1 MLFKTTACPFFKTA
15 ARTFLT
21 PAAFLKSFALALCS
35 LTVLVSLTGCEKNSE
50 PSSIVTQQTASEKNA
65 VSDGASP
72 WPKLD
77 IAIKKDPAIEAK
89 ITELLGKMSVEQKV
103 GQLIQPELRHV
114 TPADVIEYHLGS
126 VLNGGGSFP
135 GENKH
140 ATVEEWLALAD
151 GFYNASMNN
160 ENGRL
165 AIPIFWGTD
174 AVHGH
179 NNIVGA
185 TLFPHNIGLGAA
197 RNPEL
202 IKQIGAATAAE
213 IAVTGIDWSFAPT
226 LAVVRDDRWGR
237 TYESYSEDPAVVKSY
252 GGKMVEGLQGVGKD
266 FLNESHVIAT
276 AKHFMADGGTEGGQD
291 RGDVKIDEA
300 ELVRIHNPGYETALA
315 AGAQTVM
322 ASFSSWQGVKMHGN
336 KYLLTEKLKNEMG
349 FDGLVVGDWNGH
361 AFVSGCTPVSC
372 PQAINAGLDIFMA
385 PEGNWKEL
393 YRNTVAQVQSGD
405 IPQARLD
412 DAVARILRVKIRAG
426 LFEKGAPSTRELA
439 GKRDIIGSA
448 EHRAIARQ
456 AVRESIVLLKNN
468 AQTLPVKASSKILVA
483 GDGADNIGKQ
493 SGGWSI
499 TWQGTGNTNTDFPGG
514 TSIYQGIADAA
525 KAAGGSVEL
534 SVDGNYQS
542 KPDVAFVVFGE
553 DPYAEM
559 QGDIGSLIY
568 NNETHLA
575 LLKKLKADGIKVV
588 SLFIT
593 GRPLWVNNYV
603 NASDAFAVVWLPGS
617 EGAGVADVVLTNVD
631 GSINYDA
638 KGKLPFSWPA
648 SPDQTPLNKGDE
660 NYQPQFPFDF
670 GLTYTDKIETE
681 LLDESAAQ
689 IAVTTA
695 PDVAPIFNQRVMNP
709 WTLTLLDHLNNM
721 SPVTTSSGELGA
733 VKVSSED
740 RLVQEDTRRLQFN
753 GSAKATVSFG
763 STTRSNFSAYAESK
777 GALVFDVKVNT
788 KPVGEVA
795 VGMYCGSDCIGEIPV
810 TDQLNA
816 ATPGEW
822 TQVSIALECFVK
834 KRVKMDMVLAPFMLT
849 TSGSLDISLYNLRI
863 EKNAEAPA
871 CVD

>member
-1 MLFKTTACPFFKTA
+1 MPTFYKA
-15 ARTFLT
+15 AIYRPAVLT
-21 PAAFLKSFALALCS
+21 LCS
-35 LTVLVSLTGCEKNSE
+35 LAVIAALAGCGKKSTE
-50 PSSIVTQQTASEKNA
+50 TRAAQTASTA
-65 VSDGASP
+65 PVSP
-72 WPKLD
+72 WPTLD
-77 IAIKKDPAIEAK
+77 IAVKKDPAVEAK
-89 ITELLGKMSVEQKV
+89 ISELLGKLSVEQKV

-114 TPADVIEYHLGS
+114 TPADVIEYGVGS

-140 ATVEEWLALAD
+140 AKVEDWLALAD
-151 GFYNASMNN
+151 GFYNASMNS
-160 ENGRL
+160 ENGRV

-179 NNIVGA
+179 NNIIGA
-185 TLFPHNIGLGAA
+185 TLFPHNIGLGAT

-252 GGKMVEGLQGVGKD
+252 GGKMVEGLQGVAGKD
-266 FLNESHVIAT
+266 FLSEQHVIAT
-276 AKHFMADGGTEGGQD
+276 AKHFLADGGTQGGQD
-291 RGDVKIDEA
+291 RGDATIDEA
-300 ELVRIHNPGYETALA
+300 ELVKIHNAGYETALA

-336 KYLLTEKLKNEMG
+336 KYLLTDQLKNQMG

-372 PQAINAGLDIFMA
+372 AQAINAGLDIFMA

-393 YRNTVAQVQSGD
+393 YHNTVAQVKSGE
-405 IPQARLD
+405 ISQARLD

-439 GKRDIIGSA
+439 GKREVIGSA
-448 EHRAIARQ
+448 EHRAVARQ

-468 AQTLPVKASSKILVA
+468 AQTLPVKANSKILVA

-499 TWQGTGNTNTDFPGG
+499 TWQGTGNTNADFPGG
-514 TSIYQGIADAA
+514 SSIYQGIADAA
-525 KAAGGSVEL
+525 KAAGGSAEL
-534 SVDGNYQS
+534 SVDGSYKT

-568 NNETHLA
+568 KNETNLA

-593 GRPLWVNNYV
+593 GRPLWANNFI

-617 EGAGVADVVLTNVD
+617 EGAGVADVVLANAD
-631 GSINYDA
+631 GSINYEV
-638 KGKLPFSWPA
+638 KGKLPFSWPS
-648 SPDQTPLNKGDE
+648 SPAQSPLNVGDAD
-660 NYQPQFPFDF
+660 YKPQFAFDF
-670 GLTYTDKIETE
+670 GLTYADKTETPV
-681 LLDESAAQ
+681 LDESAAQ
-689 IAVTTA
+689 LVAAQA
-695 PDVAPIFNQRVMNP
+695 PDTVPVFNQRVMNP
-709 WTLTLLDHLNNM
+709 WTLVLLDHVNNM
-721 SPVTTSSGELGA
+721 APVTTSSGELGA
-733 VKVSSED
+733 LKVTSQD
-740 RLVQEDTRRLQFN
+740 KQVQEDTRRLQFN
-753 GSAKATVSFG
+753 GSAKATATFG
-763 STTRSNFSAYAESK
+763 STARSDFSSYAEK

-788 KPVGEVA
+788 KPDADVNI
-795 VGMYCGSDCIGEIPV
+795 GMYCGSDCQGEIAV
-810 TDQLNA
+810 TEQLTA
-816 ATPGEW
+816 ATVGEW
-822 TQVSIALECFVK
+822 TSVSIALECFAK
-834 KRVKMDMVLAPFMLT
+834 KRVKLDMVLAPFMIST
-849 TSGSLDISLYNLRI
+849 AGNLDISLYNVRI
-863 EKNAEAPA
+863 EKNATAPA
-871 CVD
+871 CSE

>member
-1 MLFKTTACPFFKTA
+1 MPL
-15 ARTFLT
+15 LY
-21 PAAFLKSFALALCS
+21 KSAALAFCS
-35 LTVLVSLTGCEKNSE
+35 LAVVAALTGCGKKSTEAIAIEANA
-50 PSSIVTQQTASEKNA
+50 PVADAPASL
-65 VSDGASP
+65 

-77 IAIKKDPAIEAK
+77 FAVKKDPAVEAK
-89 ITELLGKMSVEQKV
+89 ITELLGKMTTEQKV

-114 TPADVIEYHLGS
+114 TPADVIEYNLGS
-126 VLNGGGSFP
+126 ILNGGGSYP

-140 ATVEEWLALAD
+140 AKVEDWLALAD
-151 GFYNASMNN
+151 GFYNASMNA
-160 ENGRL
+160 ENGRV
-165 AIPIFWGTD
+165 AIPIIWGTD

-179 NNIVGA
+179 NNIIGA
-185 TLFPHNIGLGAA
+185 TLFPHNIGLGAT

-202 IKQIGAATAAE
+202 IQQIGAATGAE

-252 GGKMVEGLQGVGKD
+252 GGKMVEGLQGVAGKD
-266 FLNESHVIAT
+266 FLSEQHVIAT
-276 AKHFMADGGTEGGQD
+276 AKHFLADGGTQGGQD
-291 RGDVKIDEA
+291 RGDAQISEA
-300 ELVRIHNPGYETALA
+300 ELVKIHNAGYETALA

-336 KYLLTEKLKNEMG
+336 QYLLTEQLKNQMG

-393 YRNTVAQVQSGD
+393 YHNTVAQVKSGE
-405 IPQARLD
+405 ISQARLD

-439 GKRDIIGSA
+439 GKREVIGSA
-448 EHRAIARQ
+448 PHRAVARQ

-468 AQTLPVKASSKILVA
+468 AQTLPVKANSKILVA

-525 KAAGGSVEL
+525 NAAGGAAEL
-534 SVDGNYQS
+534 SVDGNYKT

-559 QGDIGSLIY
+559 QGDVGSLIY
-568 NNETHLA
+568 KNETNLA

-593 GRPLWVNNYV
+593 GRPLWANNFI

-617 EGAGVADVVLTNVD
+617 EGVGVADVLLTKAD
-631 GSINYDA
+631 GSVNYDV

-648 SPDQTPLNKGDE
+648 SPVQSPLNQGDAD
-660 NYQPQFPFDF
+660 YKPQFAFDF
-670 GLTYTDKIETE
+670 GLTYADKTETPA
-681 LLDESAAQ
+681 LDETAAQ
-689 IAVTTA
+689 LVAAQA
-695 PDVAPIFNQRVMNP
+695 PDVVPVFNQRVMNP
-709 WTLTLLDHLNNM
+709 WTLVLLDHVNNM
-721 SPVTTSSGELGA
+721 VPVTTSSGELGA
-733 VKVSSED
+733 VKVTSQD
-740 RLVQEDTRRLQFN
+740 KQVQEDTRRVQFN
-753 GSAKATVSFG
+753 GSAKATVTFG
-763 STTRSNFSAYAESK
+763 STTRSDLSVYAENK
-777 GALVFDVKVNT
+777 GALVFDMKVNA
-788 KPVGEVA
+788 KPTAAVS
-795 VGMYCGSDCIGEIPV
+795 VGMYCGSDCAGEIPV
-810 TDQLNA
+810 TEQLNA
-816 ATPGEW
+816 APLGEW
-822 TQVSIALECFVK
+822 TSVSIALECFAK
-834 KRVKMDMVLAPFMLT
+834 KRVKLDMVLAPFTLST
-849 TSGSLDISLYNLRI
+849 DGSLDVSLYNVRI
-863 EKNAEAPA
+863 EKNATAPA
-871 CVD
+871 CTE